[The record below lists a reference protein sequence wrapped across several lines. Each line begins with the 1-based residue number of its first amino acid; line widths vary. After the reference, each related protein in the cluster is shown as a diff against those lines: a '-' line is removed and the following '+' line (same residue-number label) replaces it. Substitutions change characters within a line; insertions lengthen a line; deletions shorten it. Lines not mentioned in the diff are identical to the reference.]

1 MDEVQE
7 YEFRMPIGDWSG
19 DGHSICDYYSAYSN
33 QPVEQVR
40 EVHFKAKEV
49 TGVDIEEI
57 CNEYDEPIISSDTVA
72 ALEKLGFDFNTYSAA
87 VCDGDDS
94 QVYADSWVMVN
105 LWVFLLMKTDS
116 TLKITVQKDSTPML
130 PFYSYDAKMRHIGYV
145 GYGVLGT

>member
-57 CNEYDEPIISSDTVA
+57 CNEYEESILEQDIV
-72 ALEKLGFDFNTYSAA
+72 EKLKGLGFNFEDYFTE
-87 VCDGDDS
+87 VEEGEL
-94 QVYADSWVMVN
+94 YADSWLMVN

-116 TLKITVQKDSTPML
+116 TLRITVQKDSTPML
-130 PFYSYDAKMRHIGYV
+130 PFYSYDAKMRHIGFV

>member
-19 DGHSICDYYSAYSN
+19 DGHSVCDYYSAYSN

-57 CNEYDEPIISSDTVA
+57 CNEYEESIIEQDIVDK
-72 ALEKLGFDFNTYSAA
+72 LKGLGFKFEDYFSE
-87 VCDGDDS
+87 VDDDELH
-94 QVYADSWVMVN
+94 ADSWLMVN
-105 LWVFLLMKTDS
+105 IWVFLLMKTDN
-116 TLKITVQKDSTPML
+116 TLKITIQKENSILML
-130 PFYSYDAKMRHIGYV
+130 PFYGYDEHKRHMSFV
-145 GYGVLGT
+145 GYGVLGN